1 MEDEITTM
9 VPEKILVGKVARLT
23 NVMDRVAVR
32 QGLPPHRI
40 AQNFKQICEQFGIKL
55 TDDFV
60 KVPEYEQ
67 IKLLIE

>member
-1 MEDEITTM
+1 M